1 VGFFYFTIK
10 LRLNRKTITKGMESV
25 AIEKITLIAARKM
38 AGLTQREL
46 AQACGVSDG
55 TVSRW
60 EKGIKDPTISQA
72 KRIGEVCGVDYDD
85 IIFLPKVTI

>member
-1 VGFFYFTIK
+1 MK
-10 LRLNRKTITKGMESV
+10 LRLNCKTITKGMESV

-38 AGLTQREL
+38 AGLTQQDL
-46 AQACGVSDG
+46 AKACGVSEG

-60 EKGIKDPTISQA
+60 EKGLKDPTITQA
-72 KRIGEVCGVDYDD
+72 KRIGEVCGVHYDD